1 MATNIVVARE
11 DLDKSTSTKIVETS
25 LPFPRTYTWDCS
37 NPRVI
42 QNSCLQKAATC
53 RGSSMGY
60 FIQISNDSG
69 RPIFQAAKNYPDV
82 SFASSVAQ
90 FDDASGGHASRFP

>member
-1 MATNIVVARE
+1 
-11 DLDKSTSTKIVETS
+11 
-25 LPFPRTYTWDCS
+25 
-37 NPRVI
+37 
-42 QNSCLQKAATC
+42 
-53 RGSSMGY
+53 MGY

-90 FDDASGGHASRFP
+90 FDDASGGHASRFL